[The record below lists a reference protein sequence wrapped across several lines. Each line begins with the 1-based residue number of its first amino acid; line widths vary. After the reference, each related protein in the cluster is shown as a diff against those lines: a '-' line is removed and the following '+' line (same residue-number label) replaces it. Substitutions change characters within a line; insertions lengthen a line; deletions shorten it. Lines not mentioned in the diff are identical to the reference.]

1 MFPQSWLF
9 ILKKKT
15 IANEKQPY
23 HTRLEKLL
31 YVSFLMFQLMLL
43 LLSLNQTTANF
54 FVHKFCSFC
63 KFLCSQILLILQISL
78 FKNFAHFA
86 NFFVHKFC
94 SLIYNLFAL
103 GIFTSTL
110 CSVVWLSTSIDK
122 FWNSSCSV
130 LEVCD
135 SGRLWK
141 WSLSDLSI

>member
-9 ILKKKT
+9 ILKKKNYSQWKAT
-15 IANEKQPY
+15 ISYSAGK
-23 HTRLEKLL
+23 TTLCLIFD
-31 YVSFLMFQLMLL
+31 VSINVVVAEPK
-43 LLSLNQTTANF
+43 SNN
-54 FVHKFCSFC
+54 S

>member
-9 ILKKKT
+9 ILKKKNYSQSKAT
-15 IANEKQPY
+15 ISYSPGK
-23 HTRLEKLL
+23 TVL

-43 LLSLNQTTANF
+43 LLSLKQTTAYF

-63 KFLCSQILLILQISL
+63 KFLCSRILLILQISL
-78 FKNFAHFA
+78 FTNFAHFA

-135 SGRLWK
+135 SEK
-141 WSLSDLSI
+141 WSENDLYKT